1 MLKKKSILLLCLCS
15 SMCMLVGCAG
25 SRDLSEEQ
33 RDVIAEYSAGVLL
46 QHYSGYSRKLEKQEG
61 MAPVETEQPAAA
73 IPEPTKQPEAP
84 ADQSAEESG
93 TEEEEIVNEVSLDD
107 LYQVEGMKVSY
118 DSYVVCK
125 SYPKKSSMFQL
136 TAKKGK
142 RLLIVRFQV
151 KNATSKKLKVDLV
164 KRKISYSLDMDGTVY
179 DPSIAIQENGGLNFL
194 KTNLKPGASES
205 AILVYEIPEDAK
217 EANSLVLTVKDKQN
231 VSTIQ
236 VK

>member
-1 MLKKKSILLLCLCS
+1 M
-15 SMCMLVGCAG
+15 
-25 SRDLSEEQ
+25 
-33 RDVIAEYSAGVLL
+33 
-46 QHYSGYSRKLEKQEG
+46 
-61 MAPVETEQPAAA
+61 ETEQPAAA

>member
-1 MLKKKSILLLCLCS
+1 M
-15 SMCMLVGCAG
+15 
-25 SRDLSEEQ
+25 
-33 RDVIAEYSAGVLL
+33 
-46 QHYSGYSRKLEKQEG
+46 
-61 MAPVETEQPAAA
+61 
-73 IPEPTKQPEAP
+73 
-84 ADQSAEESG
+84 
-93 TEEEEIVNEVSLDD
+93 
-107 LYQVEGMKVSY
+107 
-118 DSYVVCK
+118 
-125 SYPKKSSMFQL
+125 
-136 TAKKGK
+136 
-142 RLLIVRFQV
+142 IVRFQV